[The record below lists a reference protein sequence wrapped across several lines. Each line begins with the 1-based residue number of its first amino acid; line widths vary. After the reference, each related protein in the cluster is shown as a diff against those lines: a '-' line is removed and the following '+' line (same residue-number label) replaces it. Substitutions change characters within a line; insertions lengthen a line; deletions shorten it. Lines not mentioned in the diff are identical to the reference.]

1 MAQTSEIVYPEVEES
16 SVAGERRHSGRQLK
30 TRRRTALRL
39 SLAGAALA
47 GLLAGGIVWSRR
59 GVVTVQTG
67 NLAAVVT
74 ASGEIK
80 PQKENQAN
88 VNANSFGKITEILV
102 KEGDR
107 VKKGQ
112 LLLKT
117 ESVQQEADVQAQEAA
132 LGTSRAD
139 VVGSEAAIQSAA
151 AALRTAQADV
161 QQAQANLK
169 RAQDDFA
176 RGQQMLED
184 RLIAQ
189 QVFDQRRNDYE
200 VAQASLQA
208 SQAREAQA
216 KAQYQQSLS
225 NRDMASSR
233 VAQSRAA
240 LLRVND
246 LRSKTIYTSPL
257 DAIVTALPVHVGE
270 NVVPGIQN
278 QAGSLLFQVS
288 DLSIITAEV
297 KVDETDIVNVKL
309 GQPAEITIDAI
320 PNKTFKGRV
329 TEIGQS
335 AVGRTSGLTTGQT
348 SATNEEAKDFI
359 VVVTLGEPPPD
370 LRPGLSA
377 TAKITTATRQNALT
391 VPIQALTVRERRELE
406 DRDQNSKAPAE
417 GQQSSGPSGKDKS
430 KEELQGIFVV
440 RQGRAVF
447 APVETGIM
455 GATDVELLAGVQE
468 KDEIVTG
475 SYKVLRTLKNHS
487 KVKVNNSPPDQNTA
501 PSPS

>member
-1 MAQTSEIVYPEVEES
+1 
-16 SVAGERRHSGRQLK
+16 
-30 TRRRTALRL
+30 
-39 SLAGAALA
+39 
-47 GLLAGGIVWSRR
+47 
-59 GVVTVQTG
+59 
-67 NLAAVVT
+67 
-74 ASGEIK
+74 
-80 PQKENQAN
+80 
-88 VNANSFGKITEILV
+88 
-102 KEGDR
+102 
-107 VKKGQ
+107 
-112 LLLKT
+112 
-117 ESVQQEADVQAQEAA
+117 
-132 LGTSRAD
+132 
-139 VVGSEAAIQSAA
+139 
-151 AALRTAQADV
+151 
-161 QQAQANLK
+161 
-169 RAQDDFA
+169 
-176 RGQQMLED
+176 
-184 RLIAQ
+184 
-189 QVFDQRRNDYE
+189 
-200 VAQASLQA
+200 
-208 SQAREAQA
+208 
-216 KAQYQQSLS
+216 
-225 NRDMASSR
+225 
-233 VAQSRAA
+233 
-240 LLRVND
+240 
-246 LRSKTIYTSPL
+246 L

-348 SATNEEAKDFI
+348 SATNEDAKDFI

-406 DRDQNSKAPAE
+406 DRDQNSKASAE